1 MVRNKTQTTWK
12 KAKKIIPGGNM
23 WLSKRP
29 EIFLPNKWPAY
40 FKKAKNCFVT
50 DLDNKTFLDM
60 SLMGVGTC
68 VLGYANK
75 LVDKAVSDNIKK
87 GNMSSLNCEEEYLL
101 SKRLLKINKWADMV
115 KFARTGGEANAIAI
129 RIARAAANPK
139 KQNVAICGYHGWH
152 DWYLS
157 ANIKNKKNLDQHLLS
172 GLSTQGVPNNLKGTV
187 YPFSFNNI
195 EELTKIIKTK
205 NIGIVKMEVFRSNP
219 PTKQFIE
226 AIKYLKNKHKLIL
239 IFDECTSGFRETFGG
254 LHKKF
259 NIFPDICIYGKAMG
273 NGYGITAVV
282 GKRNIMDNAQKT
294 FISSTFWTERVGPTA
309 ALKTLEIMEKT
320 KSWEI
325 ISKKGKMFKQ
335 NLIKLGQKYSLPLN
349 VFGSDGIPSFSF
361 ESKDNL
367 KYKTLITQEM
377 LKSNILASNVI
388 YISVK
393 HELKG
398 FNLYFD
404 CLEKIFKKIAEC
416 EDGRKISKLLEGPVC
431 HTTFQR
437 LN

>member
-23 WLSKRP
+23 LLSKRP

-254 LHKKF
+254 LPKKF